1 MATIAQLIAV
11 QKGVKNTTHRD
22 LTDRYRDLGKA
33 PLLGGLTRTYQPK
46 DDEGEQLPA
55 ESTRVQIAAE
65 AVLAEAAAL
74 MTRHFDITA
83 TVDAAN
89 CQARGRITVEG
100 EVIAEDVPVPTLL
113 FLEKQL
119 QDLVTVVR
127 GLPKLDPAE
136 KWEFDQTANCWKAEP
151 ARTVRTKKIPR
162 NHVRAEPTAE
172 HAAQVDVYMED
183 VTVGYWTTTK
193 FSGAMPAKRIAE
205 LTARAETLLRAVK
218 YAREEA
224 NATPAGKRE
233 IGAAIFGYLLPE

>member
-11 QKGVKNTTHRD
+11 QKGVKNTTYRATTD
-22 LTDRYRDLGKA
+22 LYRDLGK
-33 PLLGGLTRTYQPK
+33 PQLLGGLTRTYQPK

-55 ESTRVQIAAE
+55 ESTRVQVAAE
-65 AVLAEAAAL
+65 SILAEVAAL
-74 MTRHFDITA
+74 MTRNFDITA

-89 CQARGRITVEG
+89 CQARGTVTVEG
-100 EVIAEDVPVPTLL
+100 EVIAEDLPVPTLL

-119 QDLVTVVR
+119 QDLVTVMR
-127 GLPKLDPAE
+127 ALPKLDPAE

-151 ARTVRTKKIPR
+151 AKTVRTKKIPR
-162 NHVRAEPTAE
+162 NHVRAESTE
-172 HAAQVDVYMED
+172 KFAAQVDVYMED

-224 NATPAGKRE
+224 NATAADKRE
-233 IGAAIFGYLLPE
+233 VGEAVFGYLLAE